1 LKYRQELAE
10 QEKLRIEQEMESAR
24 TQLKMFTE
32 NIVEKT
38 NLIEQLEQQVQHK
51 TASAENQQLIAEL
64 SNQTILT
71 EEDWSKFKSLFE
83 KIFPLFF
90 QRLKNIFPD
99 ITMAEQRL
107 AALTRLQLT
116 TKQMATVLGISPNS
130 VNKTRQ
136 RLRLRFDLEPD
147 QSIEKFI
154 SEI

>member
-1 LKYRQELAE
+1 
-10 QEKLRIEQEMESAR
+10 
-24 TQLKMFTE
+24 MFTQ

-38 NLIEQLEQQVQHK
+38 NLIEQLEQQVQQK
-51 TASAENQQLIAEL
+51 TASAESQQLIAEL
-64 SNQTILT
+64 GNQTILT
-71 EEDWSKFKSLFE
+71 EEDWSKFKTLFE

-90 QRLKNIFPD
+90 QRLKNISPD

-136 RLRLRFDLEPD
+136 RLRLRFDLQAE

>member
-1 LKYRQELAE
+1 
-10 QEKLRIEQEMESAR
+10 
-24 TQLKMFTE
+24 MFTE